1 MLRKIKLHG
10 ELAEFLGQDEF
21 EAVVKT
27 TAEAVKFLIT
37 NFPKLEAYMSNRHYQ
52 VLVGDNEIDQ
62 NQVHDPVGKSEI
74 HFVPVI
80 SGAGGS
86 NFQKILLGGALI
98 GASFLFPGAGIFG
111 TFGKGG
117 VAAAGATLSPA
128 QIAAG
133 LTVGTSTTLT
143 TIGTALSVV
152 GAGLVLNGVS
162 EILFPLPDFDE
173 PEDDPRISFNFSG
186 VQNTSRA
193 GTAHPIV
200 YGEIVC
206 GSVVISASVDT
217 NQVVA

>member
-37 NFPKLEAYMSNRHYQ
+37 NFPKLEAYMSNRYYQ
-52 VLVGDNEIDQ
+52 VIVGDNELDKDQ
-62 NQVHDPVGKSEI
+62 IHDPVGKSEI

-86 NFQKILLGGALI
+86 SFNRILLGGALI
-98 GASFLFPGAGIFG
+98 GASFLFPGAGLFG
-111 TFGKGG
+111 TYGTGMTPAVIAGKG
-117 VAAAGATLSPA
+117 ALATK
-128 QIAAG
+128 
-133 LTVGTSTTLT
+133 
-143 TIGTALSVV
+143 IGTALSAV

-162 EILFPLPDFDE
+162 EILFPLPTPE
-173 PEDDPRISFNFSG
+173 EQEDDPRISFNFSG

>member
-37 NFPKLEAYMSNRHYQ
+37 NFPKLEAYMSNRYYQ
-52 VLVGDNEIDQ
+52 VLVGDNELDKDQ
-62 NQVHDPVGKSEI
+62 IHDPVGKSEI

-86 NFQKILLGGALI
+86 SFQRILIGGALI
-98 GASFLFPGAGIFG
+98 GASFLFPGAGIV
-111 TFGKGG
+111 GKAGAEVTGG
-117 VAAAGATLSPA
+117 VVTGFAAKVGTAIS
-128 QIAAG
+128 
-133 LTVGTSTTLT
+133 TVG
-143 TIGTALSVV
+143 GAMVLS
-152 GAGLVLNGVS
+152 GVS
-162 EILFPLPDFDE
+162 EILFPLPTPE
-173 PEDDPRISFNFSG
+173 EQEDDPRISFNFSG

>member
-10 ELAEFLGQDEF
+10 ELAEFLGQDQF
-21 EAVVKT
+21 EAVVKN

-37 NFPKLEAYMSNRHYQ
+37 NFPKLEAYMSNRYYQ
-52 VLVGDNEIDQ
+52 VLVGDNELDKEQI
-62 NQVHDPVGKSEI
+62 HDPVGKSEI

-86 NFQKILLGGALI
+86 SFNRILLGGALI
-98 GASFLFPGAGIFG
+98 GASFLFPGAGLFG
-111 TFGKGG
+111 TQALGATGTAG
-117 VAAAGATLSPA
+117 LAGAG
-128 QIAAG
+128 IA
-133 LTVGTSTTLT
+133 TK
-143 TIGTALSVV
+143 IGTALSAV
-152 GAGLVLNGVS
+152 GAGLVLSGVS
-162 EILFPLPDFDE
+162 EILFPLPTPE
-173 PEDDPRISFNFSG
+173 EQEDDPSISFNFSG

>member
-21 EAVVKT
+21 EAVVRT

-37 NFPKLEAYMSNRHYQ
+37 NFPKLEAYMSNRYYQ
-52 VLVGDNEIDQ
+52 VLVGDNELDKDHI
-62 NQVHDPVGKSEI
+62 HDPVGKSEI

-86 NFQKILLGGALI
+86 SFNRILLGGALI
-98 GASFLFPGAGIFG
+98 GASFLFPGAGMFG
-111 TFGKGG
+111 TTSLLGSSAG
-117 VAAAGATLSPA
+117 VVGISTQGALLATK
-128 QIAAG
+128 
-133 LTVGTSTTLT
+133 
-143 TIGTALSVV
+143 IGTAISAIGGAMVLS
-152 GAGLVLNGVS
+152 GVS
-162 EILFPLPDFDE
+162 EILFPLPTPEE

>member
-37 NFPKLEAYMSNRHYQ
+37 NFPKLEAYMSNRYYQ
-52 VLVGDNEIDQ
+52 VLVGGNELEKEQI
-62 NQVHDPVGKSEI
+62 HDPVGKSEI

-86 NFQKILLGGALI
+86 NFQQILLGGALI
-98 GASFLFPGAGIFG
+98 GASFLFPGAGLFG
-111 TFGKGG
+111 TYGLGNAPAVIAGKG
-117 VAAAGATLSPA
+117 VLATK
-128 QIAAG
+128 
-133 LTVGTSTTLT
+133 
-143 TIGTALSVV
+143 IGTALSAV
-152 GAGLVLNGVS
+152 GAGLVLNGVTQ
-162 EILFPLPDFDE
+162 ILFPLPTPE
-173 PEDDPRISFNFSG
+173 EQEDDPRISFNFSG

>member
-37 NFPKLEAYMSNRHYQ
+37 NFPKLEAYMSNRYYQ
-52 VLVGDNEIDQ
+52 VLVGGNELDKDQ
-62 NQVHDPVGKSEI
+62 IHDPVGKSEI

-86 NFQKILLGGALI
+86 SFNRILLGGALI
-98 GASFLFPGAGIFG
+98 GASFLFPGAGLFG
-111 TFGKGG
+111 TYGTGMTPAVIAGKG
-117 VAAAGATLSPA
+117 ALATK
-128 QIAAG
+128 
-133 LTVGTSTTLT
+133 
-143 TIGTALSVV
+143 IGTALSAV

-162 EILFPLPDFDE
+162 EILFPLPTPE
-173 PEDDPRISFNFSG
+173 EQEDDPRISFNFSG

>member
-37 NFPKLEAYMSNRHYQ
+37 NFPKLEAYMSNRYYQ
-52 VLVGDNEIDQ
+52 VLVGDNELDKDQ
-62 NQVHDPVGKSEI
+62 IHDPVGKSEI

-80 SGAGGS
+80 RGAGGS
-86 NFQKILLGGALI
+86 SFNRILLGGALI
-98 GASFLFPGAGIFG
+98 GASFLFPGAGMFG
-111 TFGKGG
+111 TIGAGGAGFG
-117 VAAAGATLSPA
+117 AAAGAYTGL
-128 QIAAG
+128 AAG
-133 LTVGTSTTLT
+133 GIMTG
-143 TIGTALSVV
+143 IGTALSAI
-152 GAGLVLNGVS
+152 GAGMVLNGVS
-162 EILFPLPDFDE
+162 EILFPLPTPE
-173 PEDDPRISFNFSG
+173 EQEDDPRISFNFSG

>member
-37 NFPKLEAYMSNRHYQ
+37 NFPKLEAYMSNRYYQ
-52 VLVGDNEIDQ
+52 VLVGDNELDKDQ
-62 NQVHDPVGKSEI
+62 IHDPVGKSEI

-86 NFQKILLGGALI
+86 SFNRILLGGALI
-98 GASFLFPGAGIFG
+98 GASFLFPGAGMFG
-111 TFGKGG
+111 TTSVFGSSAG
-117 VAAAGATLSPA
+117 VVGISTQGALLATK
-128 QIAAG
+128 
-133 LTVGTSTTLT
+133 
-143 TIGTALSVV
+143 IGTAISAVGGAMVLS
-152 GAGLVLNGVS
+152 GVS
-162 EILFPLPDFDE
+162 EILFPLPTPE
-173 PEDDPRISFNFSG
+173 EQEDDPRISFNFSG

>member
-37 NFPKLEAYMSNRHYQ
+37 NFPKLEAYMSNRYYQ

-62 NQVHDPVGKSEI
+62 GQIHDPVGKSEI

-86 NFQKILLGGALI
+86 SFQRILIGGALI

-111 TFGKGG
+111 KAGAELTGG
-117 VAAAGATLSPA
+117 VVTGFAAK
-128 QIAAG
+128 
-133 LTVGTSTTLT
+133 VGTAIS
-143 TIGTALSVV
+143 TIGGAMVLS
-152 GAGLVLNGVS
+152 GVT
-162 EILFPLPDFDE
+162 EILFPLPTPDE
-173 PEDDPRISFNFSG
+173 QEDDPRISFNFSG

-217 NQVVA
+217 NQVTA

>member
-10 ELAEFLGQDEF
+10 ELAEFLGRDEF

-27 TAEAVKFLIT
+27 TAEAIKFLIT
-37 NFPKLEAYMSNRHYQ
+37 NFPKLEAYMSNRYYQ
-52 VLVGDNEIDQ
+52 VLVGGNELDKDQ
-62 NQVHDPVGKSEI
+62 IHDPVGKSEI

-86 NFQKILLGGALI
+86 SFNRILLGGALI
-98 GASFLFPGAGIFG
+98 GASFLFPGAGLFG
-111 TFGKGG
+111 TYGTGMTPAVIAGKG
-117 VAAAGATLSPA
+117 ALATK
-128 QIAAG
+128 
-133 LTVGTSTTLT
+133 
-143 TIGTALSVV
+143 IGTALSAV

-162 EILFPLPDFDE
+162 EILFPLPTPE
-173 PEDDPRISFNFSG
+173 EQEDDPRISFNFSG

-193 GTAHPIV
+193 GTAHPIC

>member
-37 NFPKLEAYMSNRHYQ
+37 NFPKLEAYMSNRYYQ

-62 NQVHDPVGKSEI
+62 GQIHDPVGKSEI

-80 SGAGGS
+80 SCAGGS
-86 NFQKILLGGALI
+86 SFQRILIGGALI

-111 TFGKGG
+111 KAGAELTGG
-117 VAAAGATLSPA
+117 VVTGFAAK
-128 QIAAG
+128 
-133 LTVGTSTTLT
+133 VGTAIS
-143 TIGTALSVV
+143 TIGGAMVLS
-152 GAGLVLNGVS
+152 GVT
-162 EILFPLPDFDE
+162 EILFPLPTPDE
-173 PEDDPRISFNFSG
+173 QEDDPRISFNFSG

>member
-37 NFPKLEAYMSNRHYQ
+37 NFPKLEAYMSNRYYQ
-52 VLVGDNEIDQ
+52 VLVGDNELDKDQ
-62 NQVHDPVGKSEI
+62 IHDPIGKSEI

-80 SGAGGS
+80 SGAGGNS
-86 NFQKILLGGALI
+86 FNRILLGGALI
-98 GASFLFPGAGIFG
+98 GASFLFPGAGL
-111 TFGKGG
+111 FGKAGAELTGG
-117 VAAAGATLSPA
+117 VVTGFAAK
-128 QIAAG
+128 
-133 LTVGTSTTLT
+133 V
-143 TIGTALSVV
+143 GTALSAV

-162 EILFPLPDFDE
+162 EILFPLPVPDE

-206 GSVVISASVDT
+206 GSGVISASVDT

>member
-37 NFPKLEAYMSNRHYQ
+37 NFPKLEAYMSNRYYQ
-52 VLVGDNEIDQ
+52 VLVGDNELDKDQ
-62 NQVHDPVGKSEI
+62 IHDPVGKSEI

-86 NFQKILLGGALI
+86 SFNRILLGGALI
-98 GASFLFPGAGIFG
+98 GASFLFPGAGMFG
-111 TFGKGG
+111 GG
-117 VAAAGATLSPA
+117 SAAAKAAAAASPFM
-128 QIAAG
+128 AG
-133 LTVGTSTTLT
+133 VGS
-143 TIGTALSVV
+143 ALSAV

-162 EILFPLPDFDE
+162 EILFPLPTPE
-173 PEDDPRISFNFSG
+173 EQEDDPRISFNFSG

-193 GTAHPIV
+193 GTAHPIL
-200 YGEIVC
+200 YGEMVC

-217 NQVVA
+217 DQVVA